1 MLAGCRPQAAQ
12 GRGYAFGDQ
21 HGMDVIAFL
30 FYLLHSLARL
40 YAIVVLV
47 HVIIG
52 LLATFNVVNTRNQF
66 VRIVWQFTAR
76 LVEPVLNYIRRAL
89 PFLRNVGNVD
99 LSPVILLIV
108 VYGIDIYFFY
118 PMSIPGYVL

>member
-1 MLAGCRPQAAQ
+1 
-12 GRGYAFGDQ
+12 
-21 HGMDVIAFL
+21 MDVIAFL